1 MYLNPKL
8 EKNCAKRAKNSIS
21 PPIFEQKFIFSGPQ
35 AIWKKLKQ
43 LLWKTQEKIQ
53 KLKQNENQVLFC
65 SQKKCKI
72 KTPAVTKYLICTHWR
87 LFRQLSRSGGGCV
100 SVGSIVLLEQC
111 RQHPGHVPGASY
123 PSRTGCC
130 HHHRWSDR
138 HRSPSKLLTGLPLFT
153 FFTFSVLQSLEKK
166 ERPLVLLV
174 NNFFRGGRFSE
185 ERTKVGTQPFNDM

>member
-1 MYLNPKL
+1 MHSL
-8 EKNCAKRAKNSIS
+8 EA
-21 PPIFEQKFIFSGPQ
+21 
-35 AIWKKLKQ
+35 
-43 LLWKTQEKIQ
+43 
-53 KLKQNENQVLFC
+53 
-65 SQKKCKI
+65 
-72 KTPAVTKYLICTHWR
+72 
-87 LFRQLSRSGGGCV
+87 RQRSRSGGGCV

-138 HRSPSKLLTGLPLFT
+138 HRSPSKLWTGVPLFT
-153 FFTFSVLQSLEKK
+153 FFTFSVLQSLEKN

-185 ERTKVGTQPFNDM
+185 ERTKVDTQPFNEVCRAFGRKEGKNEIVCGTLAHILEISKFCDSCHLY